1 MTEDRKGASRAV
13 IEEIFN
19 KGRLELADELIA
31 PNMIDHDPALPE
43 PVTGPDGMKQLVAG
57 YRTAFPDVRITIDDQ
72 IEESDKVVTRWT
84 ARGTHKGDLWGMSA
98 TGNEVTVT
106 GMSIDRFEGGQ
117 IAESWTNWDTL
128 GMMQQLG
135 VVPTMAST

>member
-31 PNMIDHDPALPE
+31 PNMIDHDPSLPE
-43 PVTGPDGMKQLVAG
+43 PVTGPDGIKQLVAG

-98 TGNEVTVT
+98 TGNEVTVS
-106 GMSIDRFEGGQ
+106 GISIDRFEGGQ

>member
-1 MTEDRKGASRAV
+1 MTEDRKSASQAV
-13 IEEIFN
+13 LEEIFN

-106 GMSIDRFEGGQ
+106 GISIDRFEGGQ

>member
-43 PVTGPDGMKQLVAG
+43 PVIGPDGIKQLVAG